1 MPSTKSNVA
10 LALYDFKAGI
20 CSIYLWPVLGWQD
33 IKQRYRRSV
42 IGPFWLTISYGALIL
57 GMGPLYGK
65 LLQQDLSAY
74 LPYLTVGFIAWVL
87 IASLITEGCSAFIG
101 ADGYITQ
108 MKLPFTAHVLRVV
121 WRNLLIFFHNFVI
134 VLLVMVLSPPPLTWA
149 LLTVPLGVLMI
160 AANGIWIGIVFG
172 LLCARYR
179 DFTQVVGSV
188 VQIAFFLT
196 PVMWRPD
203 MLGRMQWA
211 AEWNPLHHLL
221 EIVRAPLLKGTVVPL
236 SWMVSAGMAVAGFCV
251 ALALFSRYRA
261 RVAYWL

>member
-1 MPSTKSNVA
+1 MPDAKGGA
-10 LALYDFKAGI
+10 MLALQDLKAGI

-57 GMGPLYGK
+57 GMGPLYGR
-65 LLQQDLSAY
+65 LLQQDLSSY
-74 LPYLTVGFIAWVL
+74 LPYLAVGFIAWIL
-87 IASLITEGCSAFIG
+87 ISSLITEGCNAFVS

-121 WRNLLIFFHNFVI
+121 WRNVLIFMHNFVI
-134 VLLVMVLSPPPLTWA
+134 VLVVMIFSPPPFTWA
-149 LLTVPLGVLMI
+149 LLTVPLGVIVI

-172 LLCARYR
+172 LLCARFR
-179 DFTQVVGSV
+179 DFTQVVASV

-196 PVMWRPD
+196 PVMWRPN
-203 MLGRMQWA
+203 MLGRMKWA
-211 AEWNPLHHLL
+211 ADWNPLFHLM
-221 EIVRAPLLKGTVVPL
+221 ETVRAPLITGEVVL
-236 SWMVSAGMAVAGFCV
+236 MSWLVAVGLAVGGGAVALVLLG
-251 ALALFSRYRA
+251 RYRA